1 MPCRRR
7 LGGLRNPLGSSADR
21 SGSVGLA
28 KEDRGVMKRP
38 EPGTRTLLA
47 HMAFLLM
54 VLFIGLGVAWY
65 GVSVEVLGRIWQ
77 NVLDRPGG
85 PMTFRFV
92 LQPVMAAVAAV
103 YDGMGDARAGRSPYL
118 WTIFTRADKRTGR
131 LCEGLIATARIILLG
146 LCMDTIYQFI
156 AFDTFHPAEA
166 VVVTILLAFLPYLLL
181 RGPAARLAYR
191 LHEPEPSNDNR

>member
-1 MPCRRR
+1 M
-7 LGGLRNPLGSSADR
+7 
-21 SGSVGLA
+21 
-28 KEDRGVMKRP
+28 KEP
-38 EPGTRTLLA
+38 AAGTRTLLA
-47 HMAFLLM
+47 HVAFLLM
-54 VLFIGLGVAWY
+54 VLFVGLGVAWY

-92 LQPVMAAVAAV
+92 LQPVMAAIAAA
-103 YDGMGDARAGRSPYL
+103 YDGRADARAGRSPYL
-118 WTIFTRADKRTGR
+118 WTIVTRADKRTGR
-131 LCEGLIATARIILLG
+131 LREGLIATARIILLG

-191 LHEPEPSNDNR
+191 LLGPEPSNDTR